1 MGRRVGQNRSH
12 LRDRQPEIGRD
23 VGFID
28 ASFPILN
35 DVIGGHT
42 GALQHGAAPL
52 HAGFHFDEGAI
63 RPIHSSFRLLFQ
75 F

>member
-1 MGRRVGQNRSH
+1 MVRRVGQNCLH

-28 ASFPILN
+28 AGFPILN

-42 GALQHGAAPL
+42 GALQHGPAML
-52 HAGFHFDEGAI
+52 HARLHFDEEAI
-63 RPIHSSFRLLFQ
+63 
-75 F
+75 

>member
-1 MGRRVGQNRSH
+1 MVRRVRQNRLH

-28 ASFPILN
+28 AGFPILN

-42 GALQHGAAPL
+42 GALQHGATTL
-52 HAGFHFDEGAI
+52 HAGLHFDEGALHV
-63 RPIHSSFRLLFQ
+63 RWY
-75 F
+75 